1 MILNIILMV
10 VLVKIL
16 IDIFE
21 AFRAKEG
28 MVDIEPPA
36 LIQMKECDYAMNLI
50 SPYYDAENN
59 LYNNDNNFMFYNFE
73 NIKKIANTP
82 CHSNK

>member
-1 MILNIILMV
+1 MV

-16 IDIFE
+16 IDVFIV
-21 AFRAKEG
+21 KEG
-28 MVDIEPPA
+28 MVDIEPPI
-36 LIQMKECDYAMNLI
+36 LNQMKECDYAMNLI
-50 SPYYDAENN
+50 SPYYDAEKN

-82 CHSNK
+82 CHSKNIT

>member
-1 MILNIILMV
+1 MILNIILIV

-16 IDIFE
+16 IDSFHVLDV
-21 AFRAKEG
+21 KES

-36 LIQMKECDYAMNLI
+36 LIQMNECEYSMNLI
-50 SPYYDAENN
+50 SPYYDSEKNI
-59 LYNNDNNFMFYNFE
+59 YNNDNNFMYYNFE